1 MYYKWRGFLLA
12 FLFPIIVSANT
23 DGPVKLGGRLFI
35 DGGLFTKNSYS
46 AHAKAEIT
54 DVRLT
59 GKITLPDEWYTK
71 IDVGFAGNKISLKDA
86 FVQKKWGNN
95 NFRIGYMLGM
105 CCIEQS
111 ASTNDYV
118 FMTGANAAET
128 FYLGRRVGVS
138 YTFSQNKYYCSA
150 GLFCG
155 DGAEYDDK
163 VLPGYN
169 ATLRGV
175 FRPLN
180 EAGELLHLGVGGLFR
195 RPDREKEQKDRL
207 VTLIRPD
214 NNRDLLSFGAK
225 GKASHSS

>member
-71 IDVGFAGNKISLKDA
+71 IDVGFAGNKVSLKDA
-86 FVQKKWGNN
+86 FVQNKWGNN
-95 NFRIGYMLGM
+95 NFRIGYMFGM

-128 FYLGRRVGVS
+128 CCHRDRTIHQQIFSSTSVVFQS
-138 YTFSQNKYYCSA
+138 CVYTI
-150 GLFCG
+150 
-155 DGAEYDDK
+155 
-163 VLPGYN
+163 
-169 ATLRGV
+169 
-175 FRPLN
+175 
-180 EAGELLHLGVGGLFR
+180 
-195 RPDREKEQKDRL
+195 EQ
-207 VTLIRPD
+207 TEIQT
-214 NNRDLLSFGAK
+214 
-225 GKASHSS
+225 

>member
-71 IDVGFAGNKISLKDA
+71 IDVGFAGNKVSLKDA

-105 CCIEQS
+105 CCQ
-111 ASTNDYV
+111 
-118 FMTGANAAET
+118 
-128 FYLGRRVGVS
+128 
-138 YTFSQNKYYCSA
+138 
-150 GLFCG
+150 
-155 DGAEYDDK
+155 
-163 VLPGYN
+163 LP
-169 ATLRGV
+169 
-175 FRPLN
+175 
-180 EAGELLHLGVGGLFR
+180 
-195 RPDREKEQKDRL
+195 Q
-207 VTLIRPD
+207 
-214 NNRDLLSFGAK
+214 
-225 GKASHSS
+225 

>member
-71 IDVGFAGNKISLKDA
+71 IDVGFAGNKVSLKDA

-138 YTFSQNKYYCSA
+138 YTFSQKNYGSRSKKGEIPRFELSH
-150 GLFCG
+150 
-155 DGAEYDDK
+155 
-163 VLPGYN
+163 N
-169 ATLRGV
+169 A
-175 FRPLN
+175 LN
-180 EAGELLHLGVGGLFR
+180 R
-195 RPDREKEQKDRL
+195 KPQK
-207 VTLIRPD
+207 
-214 NNRDLLSFGAK
+214 
-225 GKASHSS
+225 